1 MTYDRSAAALFTEI
15 LRNDRID
22 LAARLPDVID
32 FHFTPDQ
39 FARCFRVSR
48 ILWQASLER
57 NVLVQMARTLIRTGE
72 ITPGDQLR
80 FKHERARFKH
90 LRFAFATFGARH
102 RYPLA
107 IDAITSVMGNLQDA
121 FKNGKQASARRN
133 AALLCALLHPLPF
146 GLAVRE
152 TARFRAA
159 TADSFRRNLA
169 QQADD
174 LSRFLEEQQVTAK
187 SFHDTRKIVS
197 SARAGFATLTTLY
210 PTANSKSVAA
220 FLATVNGL
228 MGNFHDTLMSAHLG
242 GRLDYHRDRFALQP
256 EIRQRLQSLALA
268 LH

>member
-39 FARCFRVSR
+39 FARCFGVSR

-80 FKHERARFKH
+80 FKH

-102 RYPLA
+102 RYPPA

-146 GLAVRE
+146 GFAVRE

-197 SARAGFATLTTLY
+197 RARAGFATLTTLY